1 MRLPIRLDRDSREPM
16 YHQVEIELKALI
28 ASGHLASGS
37 TLPSI
42 RVLSK
47 DLEISVITTRRAY
60 QNLESSG
67 FIKTIQGK
75 GTFVSDISQKIK
87 NETKAV
93 AVHDAFQ
100 KAIDTAV
107 NYDYNKEQIEAT
119 FQDVLAAMKSSK
131 EEK

>member
-28 ASGHLASGS
+28 ASDHLASGS

-60 QNLESSG
+60 QNLENSG

-107 NYDYNKEQIEAT
+107 NYDYNKEQIET
-119 FQDVLAAMKSSK
+119 IFQDVLVAMKSSK
-131 EEK
+131 GEK